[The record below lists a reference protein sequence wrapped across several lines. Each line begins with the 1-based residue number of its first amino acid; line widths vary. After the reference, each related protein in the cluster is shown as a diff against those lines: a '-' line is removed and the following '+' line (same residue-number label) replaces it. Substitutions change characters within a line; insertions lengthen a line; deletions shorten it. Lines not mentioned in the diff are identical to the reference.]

1 MSEVWVLNEKVEQR
15 KSQPST
21 EPGKPPPGIKYSE
34 QSSHLDVVSARPHD
48 ANWSST
54 QLLDMSRPFAFFS
67 ALRSTLPKRPLA
79 SSGFASRFGANAG
92 AGPSRNAS
100 HHSSDVVGGGIVSTL
115 FRPITLILICA
126 PILTGYLGV
135 WQIQRLK
142 WKVALIEEVDR
153 NLAKDPMVLPAQI
166 K

>member
-1 MSEVWVLNEKVEQR
+1 MDHKRTLPADIDDEQHPFDSELVLYTTPH
-15 KSQPST
+15 QPRT
-21 EPGKPPPGIKYSE
+21 P
-34 QSSHLDVVSARPHD
+34 
-48 ANWSST
+48 
-54 QLLDMSRPFAFFS
+54 MSRPSFFS
-67 ALRSTLPKRPLA
+67 ALRSALPKRPLA
-79 SSGFASRFGANAG
+79 NGDRLGFSARFRG

-100 HHSSDVVGGGIVSTL
+100 QHSSDVATASLASTL

-135 WQIQRLK
+135 WQVQRLK

-153 NLAKDPMVLPAQI
+153 NLAKDPIVLPNEI